1 MPDLSHFQARDGSS
15 LAYRV
20 YPAANSDKKNI
31 AILIHGS
38 AGHSTGM
45 NGIAKKLA
53 EENLLVVVPDLRG
66 HGASGTR
73 GDIGYYGQRLL
84 WTA

>member
-1 MPDLSHFQARDGSS
+1 
-15 LAYRV
+15 
-20 YPAANSDKKNI
+20 
-31 AILIHGS
+31 
-38 AGHSTGM
+38 M